1 MSDRSLGVAGL
12 LLAALFAWQTTVIE
26 ESFLSDPVGPKG
38 FPFIIAALLAA
49 ASLAI
54 LLRPDPA
61 PHWPAL
67 GRLMEIAVAVA
78 VMVAYGMVLPQIG
91 FVPATFVAA
100 GYFSWRLGA
109 RPVEALL
116 AGVAISLGIYL
127 VFHLALGLTLAR
139 GPLGF

>member
-1 MSDRSLGVAGL
+1 MSDRALGGTGL
-12 LLAALFAWQTTVIE
+12 AIAALYAWQTATIE

-38 FPFIIAALLAA
+38 FPYIIAALLAL

-54 LLRPDPA
+54 IIRPDASPR
-61 PHWPAL
+61 WPGLA
-67 GRLMEIAVAVA
+67 RLTEIAVAVMA
-78 VMVAYGMVLPQIG
+78 MVAYGIMLPLAG
-91 FVPATFVAA
+91 FVPATMVAA

-109 RPVEALL
+109 RPVEAAL
-116 AGVAISLGIYL
+116 AGVTISVGIYL